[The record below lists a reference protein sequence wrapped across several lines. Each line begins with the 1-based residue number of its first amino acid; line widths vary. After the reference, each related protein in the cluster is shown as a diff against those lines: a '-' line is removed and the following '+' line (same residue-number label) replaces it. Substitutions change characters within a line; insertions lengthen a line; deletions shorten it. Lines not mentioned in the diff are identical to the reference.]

1 VLELRMLC
9 SGACCETTR
18 LEKILCAEAQVW
30 VRAGC
35 DNNSFALRLALRAL
49 QVCAWRGPGGGA
61 RQRHGGAASFTTG
74 LLWLARAVPPDVVH
88 GRPIHARRL
97 LDGLL
102 CVLRLAEPRARVL
115 ARACAAAGPLDA
127 IALELLGRERS
138 GAHARAA
145 ADAHAR
151 APRLWLAD
159 AYAQYNKPA
168 GLLHWL
174 EQQDAADAAD
184 AAMSGRHASAHAHK
198 GGPRERADFILLLES
213 DMLLRRPI
221 DCAELGVRPWRA
233 APRPLSLYSAT
244 LAC

>member
-1 VLELRMLC
+1 MGDRSTHVVFSTGC
-9 SGACCETTR
+9 SAYFDWQSLGLAYSHAHVRQPGRLTR
-18 LEKILCAEAQVW
+18 LLSSCLDES
-30 VRAGC
+30 VRA
-35 DNNSFALRLALRAL
+35 RTLALPL
-49 QVCAWRGPGGGA
+49 MHTHEHPDYGSP
-61 RQRHGGAASFTTG
+61 
-74 LLWLARAVPPDVVH
+74 AVNGV
-88 GRPIHARRL
+88 G
-97 LDGLL
+97 
-102 CVLRLAEPRARVL
+102 
-115 ARACAAAGPLDA
+115 
-127 IALELLGRERS
+127 
-138 GAHARAA
+138 
-145 ADAHAR
+145 
-151 APRLWLAD
+151 D

-184 AAMSGRHASAHAHK
+184 AATSGRHASAHAHK